1 MYRPNRILFP
11 GSKQGKSPI
20 NECSK
25 IVRLGNKA
33 KNRFL
38 LVSREVF
45 QAIYDL
51 WGCNLLGFL
60 V

>member
-1 MYRPNRILFP
+1 MYRPNWILFP

-51 WGCNLLGFL
+51 WGCN
-60 V
+60 

>member
-1 MYRPNRILFP
+1 MYCPSRILFP

-33 KNRFL
+33 KNRFIFKFH
-38 LVSREVF
+38 VMYFRRF
-45 QAIYDL
+45 MIFGDAIY
-51 WGCNLLGFL
+51 
-60 V
+60 